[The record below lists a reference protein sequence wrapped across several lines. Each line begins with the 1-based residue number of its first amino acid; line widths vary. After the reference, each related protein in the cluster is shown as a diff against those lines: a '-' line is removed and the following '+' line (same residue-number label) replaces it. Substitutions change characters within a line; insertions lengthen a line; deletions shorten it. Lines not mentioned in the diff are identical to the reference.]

1 MALRTRDKHA
11 GVKAEPP
18 EAGRILLGGER
29 QSLSERAYDRLLDL
43 LLSRQIPVGTV
54 LQERRLAEMLE
65 VSRTPTREALYR
77 LESEGFVTRK
87 PGRILIVKE
96 VSVRDLIEIL
106 HVRRVLETES
116 VTLAL
121 GRIPAEELDGIEAA
135 IHELLASDDP
145 SAGNDWQVDDRFHGM
160 IGQYTGNSVLAKT
173 IQDLRLKT
181 HMFNRERVPERFVAG
196 HREHLAIIDALRARD
211 LETARAGIQLHIDN
225 VKASIIKKLSEI

>member
-1 MALRTRDKHA
+1 MALRTRDKVTSTKDVVPKL
-11 GVKAEPP
+11 GKT
-18 EAGRILLGGER
+18 LLGEER

-43 LLSRQIPVGTV
+43 LLSRQIPLGAV

-116 VTLAL
+116 LALAL
-121 GRIPAEELDGIEAA
+121 GRIPAEELDGIEQA
-135 IHELLASDDP
+135 IHDLLASVDP

-160 IGQYTGNSVLAKT
+160 IGQFSGNTVLAKT

-181 HMFNRERVPERFVAG
+181 RMFNRQRVPERFEAG
-196 HREHLAIIDALRARD
+196 HREHLAIIEALRARD
-211 LETARAGIQLHIDN
+211 LERARAGIQLHIDN